1 MDAAKVGAGGE
12 TVVESDD
19 AAWRREVQAIAAHF
33 DGLDDPR
40 SEINLRHPLASVL
53 TIVVMAVLAGADG
66 PTAIARWAKIKSH
79 FLRDLLDLPHGVP
92 AKDVFRNVLCRLK
105 PAAFQA
111 CFATWLDNLRARAAS
126 GDDVMHRLL
135 NVDGKTSRRSHDRSK
150 GLGPLH
156 SVSVWAADERMTL
169 AQVAC
174 DEKSN
179 EITAI
184 PEVLK
189 LVPPEGAVV
198 TIDAIDAMGTQ
209 TAIAAQIV
217 DGKGDYVLSLKG
229 NQETIHR
236 AVAKHMDGAF
246 QVDYAV
252 EGARTH
258 ATQEKGHGRK
268 ETRMYVQ
275 MPVPADLPG
284 AARWKGL
291 RSIGAAMLVCERDG
305 RDTCET
311 RYFLSSLPVD
321 INLFARAV
329 RGHWGIENTCHW
341 SLDFTFREDQS
352 RVRDRRS
359 RENMAWLNRFALSLL
374 QQHPGRQS
382 LVMKRRSCGWD
393 ERFLLEV
400 LAGKTG
406 W

>member
-1 MDAAKVGAGGE
+1 
-12 TVVESDD
+12 
-19 AAWRREVQAIAAHF
+19 
-33 DGLDDPR
+33 
-40 SEINLRHPLASVL
+40 
-53 TIVVMAVLAGADG
+53 
-66 PTAIARWAKIKSH
+66 
-79 FLRDLLDLPHGVP
+79 
-92 AKDVFRNVLCRLK
+92 VLCCLD

-111 CFATWLDNLRARAAS
+111 CFATWLDTLRSRAAS
-126 GDDVMHRLL
+126 GDDAMRRLL
-135 NVDGKTSRRSHDRSK
+135 NVDGKTSRRSHDRAK
-150 GLGPLH
+150 RLGPLH

-184 PEVLK
+184 PEILK
-189 LVPPEGAVV
+189 LVPLEGAVV
-198 TIDAIDAMGTQ
+198 TIDAMGTQ

-217 DGKGDYVLSLKG
+217 DGGGDYVLSLKG

-236 AVAKHMDGAF
+236 AVAERMDAAF
-246 QVDYAV
+246 EVDHAV

-258 ATQEKGHGRK
+258 AVQEEGHGRR

-275 MPVPADLPG
+275 MPVPANLAG

-291 RSIGAAMLVCERDG
+291 GSIGAAMLVCERDG
-305 RDTCET
+305 RETCET

-321 INLFARAV
+321 IKLFARAV

-374 QQHPGRQS
+374 QQHPGKHS
-382 LVMKRRSCGWD
+382 LAMKRRSCGWD

-406 W
+406 